1 MNDSDVIQRLIEI
14 QDLDGQIRDLER
26 EAKDIPQLKAQEN
39 ARLSGVNASLQI
51 AQHQLDDMLAKIKA
65 EEDEAFEI
73 RERVKELK
81 INQTG
86 IQSNKEMQQSIMQI
100 EGLEMDAH
108 AAEDRALA
116 LQDRLPSLEDQVAK
130 AKAKVESEKG
140 GVEGLVDDLDAR
152 LAEVKAELATLE
164 AQRQEKVAAMTSV
177 QEKKALLVYERLH
190 TKRWP
195 VVVQLAEVDGDPH
208 AGVCDGC
215 HMKQPPYVAQSVQ
228 HKKDIVT
235 CTMCGRILYRDN

>member
-39 ARLSGVNASLQI
+39 ARLSGVNATLQI

-65 EEDEAFEI
+65 EEDEAVEI
-73 RERVKELK
+73 RERVKQLK
-81 INQTG
+81 INQTN

-100 EGLEMDAH
+100 EALEMDAH

-116 LQDRLPSLEDQVAK
+116 LQDRLPSLQEQVAK
-130 AKAKVESEKG
+130 AEAKVAAEKG
-140 GVEGLVDDLDAR
+140 GVDGLVGDLDGR
-152 LAEVKAELATLE
+152 LAEVKAELSNLE
-164 AQRQEKVAAMTSV
+164 GQRKEKIAQMTSV

-195 VVVQLAEVDGDPH
+195 VVVQLGEVEGDPH
-208 AGVCDGC
+208 SGVCDGC
-215 HMKQPPYVAQSVQ
+215 HMKQPPYVAQSVL

-235 CTMCGRILYRDN
+235 CTMCGRILYRD